1 MGKHVSV
8 EEALEELRDWPDD
21 LCGDDLA
28 DSYAKLIAGGKWE
41 YDEEAECLVEI
52 DEIEEAVREIVEEV
66 EAWTDEEITPVQALE
81 TVINRRRTNLERTI
95 NEARDRL
102 AAVPQL
108 AEAARQR
115 IATSK

>member
-1 MGKHVSV
+1 MEKRLSA
-8 EEALEELRDWPDD
+8 EDSLEELRNWVDD
-21 LCGDDLA
+21 LCEDDLA
-28 DSYAKLIAGGKWE
+28 DAYAKLIDGGKWE

-52 DEIEEAVREIVEEV
+52 DEVEETVRKIVEDV
-66 EAWTDEEITPVQALE
+66 KDWTDEETTPAQALE
-81 TVINRRRTNLERTI
+81 AIVDRRRADLEQTI
-95 NEARDRL
+95 KQARDRL